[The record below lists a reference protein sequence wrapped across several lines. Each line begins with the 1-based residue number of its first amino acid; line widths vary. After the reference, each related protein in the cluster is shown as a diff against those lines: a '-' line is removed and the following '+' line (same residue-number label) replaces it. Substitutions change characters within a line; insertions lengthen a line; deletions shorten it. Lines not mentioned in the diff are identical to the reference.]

1 MCTYMYV
8 YPYLIKIYFFLIHGI
23 FLNKRPS
30 NQFKC
35 VPGIQISLTIV
46 RFYTHAHSGT
56 CDKCDFMNMAGHG
69 AINCHRDCE
78 ETCGKVNESCSSPGL
93 VISSFGPCLVMLFRG
108 LCNLW
113 KV

>member
-1 MCTYMYV
+1 MCTYMYG

-23 FLNKRPS
+23 FSNKRPS

-46 RFYTHAHSGT
+46 LFYTHAHSET

-69 AINCHRDCE
+69 AINTFAT
-78 ETCGKVNESCSSPGL
+78 ETVRRL
-93 VISSFGPCLVMLFRG
+93 VVR
-108 LCNLW
+108 
-113 KV
+113 